1 MTDLEDICTC
11 RTVWRF
17 RQGDWGVFQN
27 WIEKD
32 MAALELVSDAAFFD
46 PPNLMRKIRLIW
58 KKPGDT
64 MEKEEIV

>member
-1 MTDLEDICTC
+1 
-11 RTVWRF
+11 
-17 RQGDWGVFQN
+17 
-27 WIEKD
+27 

-46 PPNLMRKIRLIW
+46 PPNLMQKIRLIW